1 MCRVSL
7 LCKDVFILFFLVV
20 DFAMAYSVS
29 LTNFL
34 VTKHIIVLTLQV
46 LGNAKG
52 DIAIVVSVIKMVV
65 IVSQSLVL
73 FFIVKWNG
81 VESDDFFELF
91 ISVKT

>member
-1 MCRVSL
+1 M
-7 LCKDVFILFFLVV
+7 
-20 DFAMAYSVS
+20 
-29 LTNFL
+29 
-34 VTKHIIVLTLQV
+34 
-46 LGNAKG
+46 
-52 DIAIVVSVIKMVV
+52 VVSVIKMVV